1 MEQIFKLPNSILKEK
16 DNSYITHH
24 YNYYTGNKT
33 GKYSGYEYEINI
45 SHIKTSGE
53 HYIYVSINDNI
64 KKKNK
69 VFKIH
74 SITENSIKKLQERI
88 DTHINKLGITTK
100 FINSWQKLID
110 EHKQHLENEMVI
122 EIKGD
127 KVITKTGE
135 HPIYFWQEDKSV
147 EEINNILI
155 ENYNKA
161 VNSYQYYIKQEDGE

>member
-1 MEQIFKLPNSILKEK
+1 MEQIFKLPISILKGK
-16 DNSYITHH
+16 DSSYIIHH
-24 YNYYTGNKT
+24 YKYYNGNKT
-33 GKYSGYEYEINI
+33 YSTYEYEIHI

-53 HYIYVSINDNI
+53 HYLYVLINDNI

-69 VFKIH
+69 AFKIR

-161 VNSYQYYIKQEDGE
+161 VDSYQYYIKQEDGE

>member
-1 MEQIFKLPNSILKEK
+1 MEPIFKLPNSILKEK
-16 DNSYITHH
+16 DNSYIIHH
-24 YNYYTGNKT
+24 YNYYNGNKT
-33 GKYSGYEYEINI
+33 YSIYEYEINI
-45 SHIKTSGE
+45 SHIRASGE
-53 HYIYVSINDNI
+53 HYLYVSINDNI

-110 EHKQHLENEMVI
+110 EEKQHLENVMVL

-135 HPIYFWQEDKSV
+135 HPIYFWQEDKTI
-147 EEINNILI
+147 EEINNIFI

-161 VNSYQYYIKQEDGE
+161 VESYKDYIKLDDGE

>member
-1 MEQIFKLPNSILKEK
+1 MESIFKLPISILKEK
-16 DNSYITHH
+16 DNSYIIHH
-24 YNYYTGNKT
+24 YNYYNGNKT
-33 GKYSGYEYEINI
+33 NSTYEYEINI
-45 SHIKTSGE
+45 SHIKASGE
-53 HYIYVSINDNI
+53 NYLYVSINDNI

-100 FINSWQKLID
+100 FINSWQELID
-110 EHKQHLENEMVI
+110 ENKQHLDNEMVI

-147 EEINNILI
+147 EEINNII
-155 ENYNKA
+155 
-161 VNSYQYYIKQEDGE
+161 I

>member
-1 MEQIFKLPNSILKEK
+1 MEPIFKLPISILKEN
-16 DNSYITHH
+16 DNSYIIHH
-24 YNYYTGNKT
+24 YNYYNGNKT
-33 GKYSGYEYEINI
+33 YSTYEYEINI
-45 SHIKTSGE
+45 SHIKASGE
-53 HYIYVSINDNI
+53 HYLYVSINDNI

-74 SITENSIKKLQERI
+74 SITENSLKKLQERI
-88 DTHINKLGITTK
+88 DTYINKLGITTK

-110 EHKQHLENEMVI
+110 EDKQHLDNELVI

-135 HPIYFWQEDKSV
+135 HKIYPWQEDKTID
-147 EEINNILI
+147 EINKILI

-161 VNSYQYYIKQEDGE
+161 VESYKNYIKLDEEE

>member
-1 MEQIFKLPNSILKEK
+1 MEPIFKLPISILKEK
-16 DNSYITHH
+16 DNSYIIHH
-24 YNYYTGNKT
+24 YNYYNGNKT
-33 GKYSGYEYEINI
+33 YSTYEYEINI
-45 SHIKTSGE
+45 SHIKASGE
-53 HYIYVSINDNI
+53 HYLYVSINDNI

-74 SITENSIKKLQERI
+74 SITEKSIKKLQERI
-88 DTHINKLGITTK
+88 DTYINKLGITTK

-110 EHKQHLENEMVI
+110 EDKQHLDNELVI

-135 HPIYFWQEDKSV
+135 HKIYPWQEDKTI
-147 EEINNILI
+147 EEINNVLI

-161 VNSYQYYIKQEDGE
+161 VESYKDYIKLDEEE

>member
-1 MEQIFKLPNSILKEK
+1 METIFKLPISILKEN
-16 DNSYITHH
+16 DNSYIIHH
-24 YNYYTGNKT
+24 YSYYNGNKT
-33 GKYSGYEYEINI
+33 YNTYEYEINI
-45 SHIKTSGE
+45 SHIKASGE
-53 HYIYVSINDNI
+53 HYLYVSINDNI

-74 SITENSIKKLQERI
+74 SITKNSLNKLQERI
-88 DTHINKLGITTK
+88 DTYINKLGITTK

-110 EHKQHLENEMVI
+110 EHKQHLENVMVL

-135 HPIYFWQEDKSV
+135 HPIYFWQEDKTI
-147 EEINNILI
+147 EEINNIFI

-161 VNSYQYYIKQEDGE
+161 VESYKNYIKLEEEE

>member
-1 MEQIFKLPNSILKEK
+1 MEPIFKLPISILNEK
-16 DNSYITHH
+16 DNSYIIHH
-24 YNYYTGNKT
+24 YKYYNGNKT
-33 GKYSGYEYEINI
+33 YSTYKYEINI
-45 SHIKTSGE
+45 SHIKASGE
-53 HYIYVSINDNI
+53 HYLYVSINDNV

-74 SITENSIKKLQERI
+74 SITENSFKKLQERI
-88 DTHINKLGITTK
+88 DTYINKLGITTK
-100 FINSWQKLID
+100 FINSWQELID
-110 EHKQHLENEMVI
+110 ENKQHLDNEMVI

-135 HPIYFWQEDKSV
+135 HPIYFWQEDKTI

-161 VNSYQYYIKQEDGE
+161 IESYKDYIKLDEGE

>member
-45 SHIKTSGE
+45 SHIRASGE
-53 HYIYVSINDNI
+53 HYLYVSINDNI

-110 EHKQHLENEMVI
+110 ENKQHLDNEMVI

-161 VNSYQYYIKQEDGE
+161 VNSYQY